1 MSSKARWL
9 TALPFMAAALAL
21 LAWLIRAYWPFTIDD
36 SFITFRYAAHLAAG
50 LGPVYNPGLPR
61 AEGYTTFLWML
72 IMAIPHAAGLDAV
85 AFAKWAGAVM
95 TAGTLAVV
103 FFFTLHLTRFMEGT
117 LRGAA
122 AGMAALLL
130 AAFGPTSLHAVAGME
145 TPLFTLLLTI
155 FLWLV
160 TVYTGRPDDKLAAG
174 LSVTALLLGLT
185 RPEGNLAAL
194 AGLGVALA
202 LIPPR
207 QRLSLLKT
215 AGLLY
220 GLPGAAYFIWRA
232 VYYGTL
238 LPLPFYIKVASQALL
253 AGWPDV
259 ASYGR
264 HMLVRLGVPIALA
277 LPRVRRDLVPALT
290 AAGVI
295 VVFFLFPAHIM
306 GYSWRYLYPL
316 TPFLYALA
324 VSGLGSVIAWG
335 RSQAKVSAAAAPAAA
350 LTACLLIGG
359 STLADTRQ
367 EIENA
372 RWYGYSLEH
381 AHAALGRRLAAFPA
395 DGQTMV
401 LAIGDA
407 GAAPYYAG
415 WRTID
420 TFGLNDRTIALSGH
434 DPGYVF
440 SHNPDVVVL
449 ISQGADEFTPR
460 LEWEQA
466 LYEACRQHGLAKIA
480 VVPFNYY
487 DLWVMAAPDSPIAAY
502 LQGEW

>member
-9 TALPFMAAALAL
+9 VSLPFMAVALGLSAY
-21 LAWLIRAYWPFTIDD
+21 LIRAYWPFTIDD

-50 LGPVYNPGLPR
+50 QGPVYNPGLPR

-85 AFAKWAGAVM
+85 AFAKWAGAAA
-95 TAGTLAVV
+95 TAATLLVT
-103 FFFTLHLTRFMEGT
+103 FLLTLHLTRFMAGA
-117 LRGAA
+117 LRYAS

-130 AAFGPTSLHAVAGME
+130 AAFGPVSLHAVAGME
-145 TPLFTLLLTI
+145 TPLFTLLLTV
-155 FLWLV
+155 FLWLI
-160 TVYTGRPDDKLAAG
+160 TLYTGQPDGKLGAVLA
-174 LSVTALLLGLT
+174 VTALLLGLT

-194 AGLGVALA
+194 AGLAVALA
-202 LIPPR
+202 LIPR
-207 QRLSLLKT
+207 GQRLTLLKT
-215 AGLLY
+215 VGLLY

-238 LPLPFYIKVASQALL
+238 LPLPFYIKVASQTWL

-259 ASYGR
+259 LSYGQ
-264 HMLVRLGVPIALA
+264 HMLIRLGLPIVLV
-277 LPRVRRDLVPALT
+277 LPRLRRDLVPALT
-290 AAGVI
+290 AAGVM

-324 VSGLGSVIAWG
+324 MLGLASAIAWG
-335 RSQAKVSAAAAPAAA
+335 YTQGRGGPVALTAAA
-350 LTACLLIGG
+350 LAACLLIGW
-359 STLADTRQ
+359 STLTDTRQ

-381 AHAALGRRLAAFPA
+381 AHVALGRRLAAFPS
-395 DGQTMV
+395 GGRQMV

-434 DPGYVF
+434 DPDYVF
-440 SHNPDVVVL
+440 SHNPDVAT
-449 ISQGADEFTPR
+449 S
-460 LEWEQA
+460 
-466 LYEACRQHGLAKIA
+466 GLWLKT
-480 VVPFNYY
+480 
-487 DLWVMAAPDSPIAAY
+487 
-502 LQGEW
+502 